1 MLSPRGGRTNNG
13 WWMGDELCHQTRG
26 LKDGP
31 LECYQSCLDQDVR
44 LSRSSVFSLLSS
56 SSVPHPSW
64 AHLPPSPLLPHS
76 PPPRPFASLLLPL
89 FFPFLSFSRLL
100 PLSFSIFLHS
110 HSFLP
115 LPLPPSLCLSSIF
128 SNSGPFS
135 LSHLGP
141 AWPMCYVGKIFI
153 SNQTTSVMLLF
164 SVVASPSPLPGPT
177 DGTERI
183 LEVMEWV

>member
-1 MLSPRGGRTNNG
+1 MAGLACGVGEGQHLEDGALLMLSPRGGRTNNG

-76 PPPRPFASLLLPL
+76 PPPRPLRPFSFLFSSLSSRLVDCFLCLSL
-89 FFPFLSFSRLL
+89 FSSIPTPSFLSPSL
-100 PLSFSIFLHS
+100 PLSAS
-110 HSFLP
+110 P
-115 LPLPPSLCLSSIF
+115 V
-128 SNSGPFS
+128 FS
-135 LSHLGP
+135 LTQG
-141 AWPMCYVGKIFI
+141 
-153 SNQTTSVMLLF
+153 
-164 SVVASPSPLPGPT
+164 PSPCHTLAPPGPC
-177 DGTERI
+177 
-183 LEVMEWV
+183 VMWVRFLFQTKLLQ